1 MISSTSKQSFS
12 AELSG
17 GAFGATQALRD
28 GGAALR
34 AICGGAPRTPAE
46 GHAHE

>member
-1 MISSTSKQSFS
+1 MMVSTSKRSFS

-17 GAFGATQALRD
+17 GAAGATQALPN

-34 AICGGAPRTPAE
+34 AICGGAPRTPCGTSSA
-46 GHAHE
+46 